1 MPQPRLLNPSGL
13 ALSIAIHL
21 TMLTVGLGYAGVR
34 PFLTRPVDAIAVDIV
49 SPEEAS
55 AAREMAPDPPSIPDT
70 ADPAAAAAP
79 AKPAKM
85 AATQQQPQPAAAPV
99 AA

>member
-1 MPQPRLLNPSGL
+1 MPQPRLLNASGM

-34 PFLTRPVDAIAVDIV
+34 PFLTRPVEAIAVDIV

-55 AAREMAPDPPSIPDT
+55 AARETASGSPPTPDP
-70 ADPAAAAAP
+70 ADPSATAAP
-79 AKPAKM
+79 AEPAKM
-85 AATQQQPQPAAAPV
+85 AAPQQQSPPAAASV